1 LTRSPRSSPER
12 RRLAALA
19 FAGLGIAGLTLLASA
34 VAAQPAARQDAAGG
48 VEARARAT
56 LADPRYQR
64 ALPNRPEPEDE
75 RDLPTGR
82 SVPQPV
88 PLRVPLPVLGAGA
101 ALSKLIFLVMLV
113 VVIALVALW
122 IVQAIPRR
130 GAAEPLALVPGKEK
144 DEAAGVAGAELSFAD
159 AARLAAEGRYAEAV
173 HALLLAAIRHFAART
188 RTAIQPS
195 RTSRE
200 LVRTLPLAPDA
211 REAFADLVRTVERS
225 LFGGEPL
232 GAEEYERNL
241 ERFQALTRRAA

>member
-1 LTRSPRSSPER
+1 LTRSLRSSPER
-12 RRLAALA
+12 RRLAALV
-19 FAGLGIAGLTLLASA
+19 FAGFALLASGT
-34 VAAQPAARQDAAGG
+34 AAQPAAREGAAGG

-56 LADPRYQR
+56 LADPHYQR
-64 ALPNRPEPEDE
+64 ALPNQPEAKDDG
-75 RDLPTGR
+75 DLPTGR
-82 SVPQPV
+82 VMHPSAPIT
-88 PLRVPLPVLGAGA
+88 VPLPVLGAGA
-101 ALSKLIFLVMLV
+101 ALSKLIFLVLLIV
-113 VVIALVALW
+113 VVALVALW
-122 IVQAIPRR
+122 IFQAIPRR
-130 GAAEPLALVPGKEK
+130 GSPEPLPVAPRKGE
-144 DEAAGVAGAELSFAD
+144 EAAAAAGPELSFED

-200 LVRTLPLAPDA
+200 LVRTLPLAPEA

>member
-1 LTRSPRSSPER
+1 LTRSPRFSPER
-12 RRLAALA
+12 RRLAALV
-19 FAGLGIAGLTLLASA
+19 FAGVLLALSA
-34 VAAQPAARQDAAGG
+34 AMAVAQPAARNREGAAAAGG

-56 LADPRYQR
+56 LADPHYQR
-64 ALPNRPEPEDE
+64 AFPNRPEPEDE
-75 RDLPTGR
+75 TDLPTGR
-82 SVPQPV
+82 AVPQPA
-88 PLRVPLPVLGAGA
+88 PLSVPLPVLGAGA
-101 ALSKLIFLVMLV
+101 VLSKLVFLVLLV
-113 VVIALVALW
+113 VVIALVAFW
-122 IVQAIPRR
+122 IFQALPR
-130 GAAEPLALVPGKEK
+130 GWGKAAPESAPAPPREEGS
-144 DEAAGVAGAELSFAD
+144 AAPELSFED

-232 GAEEYERNL
+232 GAAEYERNL

>member
-1 LTRSPRSSPER
+1 M
-12 RRLAALA
+12 AAA
-19 FAGLGIAGLTLLASA
+19 PPA
-34 VAAQPAARQDAAGG
+34 VAAGAAGG
-48 VEARARAT
+48 VEARAHAT

-64 ALPNRPEPEDE
+64 VIPNQPEVKDDG
-75 RDLPTGR
+75 DLPTGG
-82 SVPQPV
+82 SVPQSAPIA
-88 PLRVPLPVLGAGA
+88 VPLPVLGAGA
-101 ALSKLIFLVMLV
+101 ALSKLVFLVMLIV
-113 VVIALVALW
+113 VVALVALW

-130 GAAEPLALVPGKEK
+130 RAAALAAPAPAREEGAAGT
-144 DEAAGVAGAELSFAD
+144 GGAELSFED

-200 LVRTLPLAPDA
+200 LVRTLPLPPDA

-241 ERFQALTRRAA
+241 ERFRALTRRVA

>member
-1 LTRSPRSSPER
+1 MTRSPRSSPER
-12 RRLAALA
+12 RRLAGLILA
-19 FAGLGIAGLTLLASA
+19 GFWLAGLALPGAAAAS
-34 VAAQPAARQDAAGG
+34 QGG

-56 LADPRYQR
+56 LSDPRYQR
-64 ALPNRPEPEDE
+64 ALPNQPEPKDETEERPERVSSPSA
-75 RDLPTGR
+75 
-82 SVPQPV
+82 SVA
-88 PLRVPLPVLGAGA
+88 VPLPVLGAGA
-101 ALSKLIFLVMLV
+101 AISKLVFLVMLIV
-113 VVIALVALW
+113 VVALVAFW

-130 GAAEPLALVPGKEK
+130 RAAAEAAAPAPAREEGAAGS
-144 DEAAGVAGAELSFAD
+144 AGAELSFED

-200 LVRTLPLAPDA
+200 LVRTLPLPPEA

-241 ERFQALTRRAA
+241 ERFRALTRRAA

>member
-1 LTRSPRSSPER
+1 ML
-12 RRLAALA
+12 
-19 FAGLGIAGLTLLASA
+19 AGLLFG
-34 VAAQPAARQDAAGG
+34 VAARAQPAAAANAAGG
-48 VEARARAT
+48 VEARARAA

-64 ALPNRPEPEDE
+64 ALPNQPDPKEEPDARPERVGAP
-75 RDLPTGR
+75 
-82 SVPQPV
+82 SASAA
-88 PLRVPLPVLGAGA
+88 VPLPVLGAGA
-101 ALSKLIFLVMLV
+101 AISKLVFVVMLIV
-113 VVIALVALW
+113 VVALVAFW

-130 GAAEPLALVPGKEK
+130 RTAEEAAAPAPAGDAAGAAGP
-144 DEAAGVAGAELSFAD
+144 ELSFED

-211 REAFADLVRTVERS
+211 REAFADLVRTVELS

-241 ERFQALTRRAA
+241 ERFRALTRRVA

>member
-1 LTRSPRSSPER
+1 LTRSPRSSAER
-12 RRLAALA
+12 RLLPAAVFAALA
-19 FAGLGIAGLTLLASA
+19 LLGAGGVVG
-34 VAAQPAARQDAAGG
+34 AAAPEGAGG

-64 ALPNRPEPEDE
+64 ALPDHPEVQPEGRDGG
-75 RDLPTGR
+75 DLPTGR
-82 SVPQPV
+82 MVRPSSAPV
-88 PLRVPLPVLGAGA
+88 AVPLPILGAGA
-101 ALSKLIFLVMLV
+101 ALSKLIFIVLLIV
-113 VVIALVALW
+113 VAALVGFW
-122 IVQAIPRR
+122 IFQAIPRR
-130 GAAEPLALVPGKEK
+130 GAEPLAVAPRKES
-144 DEAAGVAGAELSFAD
+144 DEAAGAAGPELSFED

-200 LVRTLPLAPDA
+200 LVRTLPLAPEA
-211 REAFADLVRTVERS
+211 REAFGDLVRTVERS

-241 ERFQALTRRAA
+241 ERFRALTRRAA